1 MFFYRNNYISCPM
14 VRKIFFCSEFS
25 VILESSRGET
35 ITKRFAFQANVINS
49 YIDWFVAYTLP
60 NLMVIAWKCI
70 LWATELLGILDL
82 KHYVLFSY
90 VPRWI

>member
-1 MFFYRNNYISCPM
+1 M

-25 VILESSRGET
+25 VILESSREKKK
-35 ITKRFAFQANVINS
+35 KRDNYEAFCFSSKRNNS

-70 LWATELLGILDL
+70 LWATEVLGILDL